1 MMMAVVQM
9 PNGSYLVES
18 RKRPLEEPSELLDL
32 KREKTA
38 AEGMENGTIVGS
50 PPPGQLLL
58 KILVPGYAAG
68 AIIGKGGQII
78 VQLQKETGAIIK
90 LSKAKDFYPGTQD
103 RVVLIQGTFEGLTK
117 VHNTIIDK
125 VHDFPVPKDLTAIIG
140 DRAKQ
145 VKIIV
150 PNTTAGLVIG
160 KGGATIKAIMEESGA
175 KVQLSQKP
183 DGLNLQERVITLKG
197 EKLQLISASNIITS
211 KIKDDPQSA
220 SCPNISYAGISGP
233 VANANPTGSPY
244 ATAAY
249 ADVQTIAA
257 TPAQLS
263 AMIGQPVVSGLQ
275 AIPFAA
281 SPSHIVH
288 GHPLQQS
295 QVATASTPG
304 EIAAFNATVNTLANY
319 GYSVGA
325 GNAYGHHLG
334 LTHSVIPAGSAALSP
349 ANAQLLTTG
358 MPTVGE
364 AAGYPA
370 TAAAA
375 PVVLSNNY
383 LANMASAGYFT
394 GHQFLS
400 TNAGAV
406 QSGSSIPTS
415 TISMSP
421 SPVPATA
428 MQVQSVSPHAA
439 GLLSVEKSTDGLKE
453 TIDLSVPESLV
464 GAILGKGGKTLV
476 EYQEISGTRIQISK
490 KGEYVPGTRNRRV
503 SISGKPPGPQTA
515 QFLITQ
521 RLMTVQTA
529 RAQQAQ
535 VL

>member
-1 MMMAVVQM
+1 M
-9 PNGSYLVES
+9 
-18 RKRPLEEPSELLDL
+18 
-32 KREKTA
+32 
-38 AEGMENGTIVGS
+38 
-50 PPPGQLLL
+50 
-58 KILVPGYAAG
+58 
-68 AIIGKGGQII
+68 
-78 VQLQKETGAIIK
+78 
-90 LSKAKDFYPGTQD
+90 
-103 RVVLIQGTFEGLTK
+103 
-117 VHNTIIDK
+117 
-125 VHDFPVPKDLTAIIG
+125 
-140 DRAKQ
+140 
-145 VKIIV
+145 
-150 PNTTAGLVIG
+150 
-160 KGGATIKAIMEESGA
+160 
-175 KVQLSQKP
+175 
-183 DGLNLQERVITLKG
+183 KG
-197 EKLQLISASNIITS
+197 EKLQLITASNIITS

-249 ADVQTIAA
+249 ADVQAIAA
-257 TPAQLS
+257 TPAQLT
-263 AMIGQPVVSGLQ
+263 AMIGQPVMSGLQ

-281 SPSHIVH
+281 SPSHIVPAH
-288 GHPLQQS
+288 ALQQS
-295 QVATASTPG
+295 QVATVSTPG
-304 EIAAFNATVNTLANY
+304 ELAAFNATVNTLANY
-319 GYSVGA
+319 GYSVGG

-364 AAGYPA
+364 TAAYPA

-375 PVVLSNNY
+375 PVMLSNNY
-383 LANMASAGYFT
+383 LANMASAGYLT
-394 GHQFLS
+394 GHQILS
-400 TNAGAV
+400 ANAA
-406 QSGSSIPTS
+406 QSSGSLPTS

-428 MQVQSVSPHAA
+428 MQVQSVSPQAA
-439 GLLSVEKSTDGLKE
+439 GVLSVEKSTDGLKE

-535 VL
+535 VI

>member
-1 MMMAVVQM
+1 MEVSA
-9 PNGSYLVES
+9 PISYIDSNHGNVHIPGYCCS
-18 RKRPLEEPSELLDL
+18 RNSGD
-32 KREKTA
+32 
-38 AEGMENGTIVGS
+38 GMENGGVVGS

-103 RVVLIQGTFEGLTK
+103 RVVLIQGTYEGLTK

-125 VHDFPVPKDLTAIIG
+125 VHDFPVPKELTAIIG

-150 PNTTAGLVIG
+150 PNSTAGLVIG

-197 EKLQLISASNIITS
+197 DKMQLMAASNLITN
-211 KIKDDPQSA
+211 KIKDDPQGA
-220 SCPNISYAGISGP
+220 SCPHISYAGISGP

-244 ATAAY
+244 ATAGF
-249 ADVQTIAA
+249 ADVQALA
-257 TPAQLS
+257 TPQLT
-263 AMIGQPVVSGLQ
+263 AMIGQPMVPGLQ
-275 AIPFAA
+275 AISLAA
-281 SPSHIVH
+281 SPSHLIH
-288 GHPLQQS
+288 GHAIHQPT
-295 QVATASTPG
+295 VATASSPG
-304 EIAAFNATVNTLANY
+304 DLAAFNAVNSLANY
-319 GYSVGA
+319 GYG
-325 GNAYGHHLG
+325 GAYGHHLG
-334 LTHSVIPAGSAALSP
+334 LTHGLISAGSAALTP
-349 ANAQLLTTG
+349 ASTQILTTG
-358 MPTVGE
+358 IPGISETT
-364 AAGYPA
+364 GYPA
-370 TAAAA
+370 AAAAA
-375 PVVLSNNY
+375 PVMFSNNY
-383 LANMASAGYFT
+383 LANMASASYLT
-394 GHQFLS
+394 GHQILS
-400 TNAGAV
+400 STAP
-406 QSGSSIPTS
+406 QSTTATASINVSSSPAPTS
-415 TISMSP
+415 
-421 SPVPATA
+421 PVQFSTVASQPA
-428 MQVQSVSPHAA
+428 SV
-439 GLLSVEKSTDGLKE
+439 LSIEKSTDGLKE

-476 EYQEISGTRIQISK
+476 EYQEMSGARIQISK

-515 QFLITQ
+515 QLLITQ

-535 VL
+535 VM